1 MEALNRHDRPL
12 HQRGRES
19 VVGPLN
25 PVGISEMLDSMPM
38 DANGDQRINGLI
50 ERSTELTPATTAR
63 R

>member
-1 MEALNRHDRPL
+1 MEALNRYDRPRL

-19 VVGPLN
+19 AVGPLN
-25 PVGISEMLDSMPM
+25 PVDIGEMLDSMPM

-50 ERSTELTPATTAR
+50 ERSTALFPTAPR